1 MLLIGLIPEA
11 SKAVFNQAGDSF
23 VVTPLTSLA
32 PKNGHNSVSTL
43 TSMLLPGIPFSLI
56 SGKLT
61 SLFKTA
67 ATS

>member
-11 SKAVFNQAGDSF
+11 SNAVLSHAGDSF